1 MSRQPGEPGRSKQ
14 AQNYGKT
21 NQQGNPDPSDRR
33 AVQQSSL
40 WEPETP
46 QIPQPQPSQAV
57 SPPAFSASPISPAV
71 PPPQLQ
77 PPPRQRRRAAV
88 EPSSATAVLRGQT
101 VSYRV
106 RISTRARVVRLVI
119 RQESGLEIV
128 VPRGTRRGQIEDALQ
143 QKAGWILRTMQRVAR
158 DTAVSAMP
166 PLQNGSQLPFMGR
179 TLTLAIVP
187 VISGQFGQSAVAI
200 EGRPRVTLSG
210 ETLLVRIAESER
222 NNQDILRA
230 ALEGWYRRQARDL
243 IPARL
248 ITANSIYGFSYKRVT
263 IKEQKSRW
271 GSCSRAGNLNFNWRL
286 LLAPLPVLDYVL
298 IHELAHLKEL
308 NHAPK
313 FWRLVAAACPNYEAH
328 RRWLREHGRT
338 LRF

>member
-1 MSRQPGEPGRSKQ
+1 MPTRKRGRRMSRQPGEPGRSKQ

-106 RISTRARVVRLVI
+106 RISTR
-119 RQESGLEIV
+119 
-128 VPRGTRRGQIEDALQ
+128 RGQIEDALQ

-179 TLTLAIVP
+179 TLTPAIVP

-230 ALEGWYRRQARDL
+230 AVEGW
-243 IPARL
+243 
-248 ITANSIYGFSYKRVT
+248 
-263 IKEQKSRW
+263 
-271 GSCSRAGNLNFNWRL
+271 
-286 LLAPLPVLDYVL
+286 
-298 IHELAHLKEL
+298 
-308 NHAPK
+308 
-313 FWRLVAAACPNYEAH
+313 
-328 RRWLREHGRT
+328 
-338 LRF
+338 